1 MKKDGGQCRYLWG
14 SGKPSPQPGVSERMM
29 IMMIIMMVKK
39 KMKVVLILTKV
50 PEGGIGCHS
59 CGRVPLKTAPD
70 EVGEERILAPWPRK
84 YLKNIKIFKT
94 QAGRSLA
101 GWYDGPSMVML
112 ITKCFHLW
120 GRSEVP
126 ASLEVPLV
134 FPSLT
139 WEEDVWL
146 GFGPKLANCD
156 FYSNKR

>member
-1 MKKDGGQCRYLWG
+1 MKKEGGQCRYLWG

-84 YLKNIKIFKT
+84 YF
-94 QAGRSLA
+94 S
-101 GWYDGPSMVML
+101 S
-112 ITKCFHLW
+112 
-120 GRSEVP
+120 
-126 ASLEVPLV
+126 
-134 FPSLT
+134 
-139 WEEDVWL
+139 WEEL
-146 GFGPKLANCD
+146 
-156 FYSNKR
+156 SRMI